1 MASLS
6 CYRRDAKF
14 MRENLLSV
22 KLPYLGLVRQRQKGL
37 LSEHQITVIVH
48 FWHDALWLHVSW
60 FDALWNH
67 VSQFSAFS
75 LFSLYMKGKWAGKM
89 IMQALTPTTASR
101 QEEQEEHLFSVSL
114 PSCKPWLIE
123 SLSCIWNPSRFS
135 YLSPVTDVLGV
146 HHCWWM
152 DTVGFWLFFW

>member
-1 MASLS
+1 MRYPQGALLRVSLFKHS
-6 CYRRDAKF
+6 IFLA
-14 MRENLLSV
+14 V
-22 KLPYLGLVRQRQKGL
+22 GV
-37 LSEHQITVIVH
+37 
-48 FWHDALWLHVSW
+48 
-60 FDALWNH
+60 

-123 SLSCIWNPSRFS
+123 SLSCI
-135 YLSPVTDVLGV
+135 
-146 HHCWWM
+146 
-152 DTVGFWLFFW
+152 